1 MKRNVGMYLTGFV
14 AFLLLWQVGYWMMDN
29 HMIPS
34 PFETIIYFGLNIG
47 PILMHT
53 GASSLRILCAVL
65 MALIIGVP
73 VGIGIGMSVKAKKI
87 LDPLLYFVYPIPKV
101 AFLPVF
107 MILFGLGNLS
117 KVLLV
122 VLIVIFQLILSVR
135 DGVADI
141 HGNYYKVIDGL
152 TVKKSAVIK
161 YIVLPAVLPRI
172 ISGVR
177 ISIGI
182 ALASLFFAENYA
194 TTYGLGYYIL
204 SAWTKMNYVEMFS
217 GIMMLGILGMVF
229 YSIIDTLETKLT
241 PWR

>member
-1 MKRNVGMYLTGFV
+1 MKRNIGMYLTGFI
-14 AFLLLWQVGYWMMDN
+14 AFLLLWQIGYWMMDN
-29 HMIPS
+29 HMIPA
-34 PFETIIYFGLNIG
+34 PWETMSYFSLHIG
-47 PILMHT
+47 SILIHT

-65 MALIIGVP
+65 IALFIGVP
-73 VGIGIGMSVKAKKI
+73 VGIIIGMSTKAKKL

-141 HGNYYKVIDGL
+141 NGNYYKVIGGL
-152 TVKKSAVIK
+152 TEKKSTVIK
-161 YIVLPAVLPRI
+161 YIVFPAVLPRI
-172 ISGVR
+172 LSGVR

-217 GIMMLGILGMVF
+217 GIMMLGILGMFF
-229 YSIIDTLETKLT
+229 YSIIDTIEMKLT